1 MNLSNITS
9 DTLKALVKLTTKKDE
24 LIKEVEKIEAQLLG
38 LITGKAPKATG
49 KRRGRPTKKGAK
61 VTKKAPKPGAKRSPR
76 GGLGKRVLKALEAAG
91 DAGVK
96 VAELA
101 KTLKVK
107 GPNLHIW
114 FATTGKKNKGIM
126 KVGKGHYQLKK

>member
-9 DTLKALVKLTTKKDE
+9 DTLKALVKLTTKKDA
-24 LIKEVEKIEAQLLG
+24 LVKEVEKIEAQLFG
-38 LITGKAPKATG
+38 LISGKAPKVTG
-49 KRRGRPTKKGAK
+49 KRRGRPAK
-61 VTKKAPKPGAKRSPR
+61 TATRTNKAPKAGAKRSPR
-76 GGLGKRVLKALEAAG
+76 GALGTKVLKALEAAG

-96 VAELA
+96 VSELA

-114 FATTGKKNKGIM
+114 FATTGKKNKGI
-126 KVGKGHYQLKK
+126 KKIGKGHYQLKK